1 MKKSRFAKKMMA
13 LILAV
18 VTAVTLMPVNGFM
31 SKVSADETENV
42 KPDYLTFTAK
52 EAGSTITFAW
62 KTGSDV
68 MCSTDGGN
76 NWVEYANGTEIKL
89 DKVGSTVSFKG
100 KNVTTDFYKH
110 FTMNG
115 LIEASGSVTSLTD
128 SEGNKT
134 DVNLSENCYQYMFYE
149 CTSLTTAPELPAKQL
164 ASYCYEYMFSGCTS
178 LTTAPELPAEQL
190 AKLCYAYMFSKCTS
204 LTTAPE
210 LPAKQLA
217 SCCYGLMFNGCTS
230 LTTAPE
236 LPAEQLAEYCY
247 QSMFSGCTSLTTAP
261 ELPAKQLASYCYEY
275 MFSGCTSLKEAPELP
290 AKQLASYCYEY
301 MFSGCTSLTTAPELP
316 AEQLAKLC
324 YAYMF
329 SKCTSLTTAPELPA
343 EQLAKLCYAYM
354 FSECTSLTT
363 APKLPAEQLES
374 FCYEYM
380 FSGCTSLTTA
390 PKLSAEQLA
399 EYCYAYMFS
408 GCTSLTTAPELPTE
422 QLAEYCYKSMFSG
435 CTSLTTAPELPAE
448 QLAFYCYESMF
459 SKCTSLTTAPEL
471 PAEQLKLCCYGSMFS
486 GCTSLK
492 EAPELKATNL
502 AESCY
507 AYMFNG
513 CTELIE
519 APDLPAT
526 NLASYCYLYMF
537 CNCTTLRISTKL
549 DEQHSKKWNIS
560 SQANTKNMF
569 SGCTKVD
576 FGNGSHEAKAGET
589 YYTGCNH
596 KYNSKNECIKCHW
609 MNVTIIDSVDMTI
622 TAPVPGVAF
631 PTSVTC
637 NTTGVSGCSGFKW
650 TKEDGTEVKADD
662 KVQYG
667 ATYYANVTLTKKEGY
682 GFSDTVTITCNGE
695 ENPNADCNI
704 TGESLNIKIPF
715 WVKANLISITQPQ
728 SVQASYGAEKSAEG
742 LGLPETVKI
751 KTESSDITSAP
762 VTWDFKNVKYDPNKD
777 DEQKFEVSGEIT
789 LPDTVVNKNNIPLNV
804 KVNVTVS
811 AAKEIKYSA
820 TGYEGD
826 YDGQTHGI
834 DVKVTEPADT
844 EILYSTNQVTGS
856 KKNKLYKDAGT
867 YTVYYYINKK
877 GYKPVGGVCN
887 VVIHPKQITATVNA
901 DSKNYDGTAITNVSA
916 LVDTGIDG
924 EKLSIS
930 GLTGTFD
937 NKNAGNDKIVNIN
950 SDNAVI
956 TGNSSSNNYII
967 SYPSSITA
975 SINPRKLEFSWETK
989 SEFIF
994 DEMQHEVNAKITNLV
1009 DGETANITYSNDG
1022 SNVHTAT
1029 NPGQYTAKVES
1040 IDNPNYTLD
1049 GSNNTYEWS
1058 IKEFVTDVRATVS
1071 GSVRDNGWF
1080 TSGTVQLKAPVG
1092 YKIRLS
1098 DNKSGWQD
1106 TAECTLTDGKDKMA
1120 TYQLMESS
1128 TGYVTNPISIDPVKI
1143 DSTAPTG
1150 TISIKENKF
1159 TSLLN
1164 TITFK
1169 HFFKNSVDVKFNAVD
1184 ETSGVAKIEYALI
1197 SNVKDLQSATWKDIT
1212 EAKKISLAA
1221 HTKKAVY
1228 ARLTDNAGNTAVINS
1243 DGIVVYTD
1251 AVTEDTVS
1259 SERLNAKD
1267 TPTNISVN
1275 QNTVATVLF
1284 DGKDIKENL
1293 NDVLMINNSDGKIV
1307 LKKSFLETLSA
1318 GEHRL
1323 TIGYN
1328 PFGEQYVSDSN
1339 NDAPAE
1345 SVITIQVNRLDGSV
1359 SDIADIGKT
1368 YDGTAVSDPEFTT
1381 TNARSDKTVT
1391 YEYKQKDAADAE
1403 YSEAVPVNAGSYTV
1417 RITVAEDDNYSKAVS
1432 TKDFIITKKPVN
1444 IKWSDNEFTYDGKAH
1459 KAQADVIS
1467 DDIVGKDKVSVI
1479 TTGEQTNAGK
1489 YTATATGVDNENYVL
1504 STKADRTHDFSIAR
1518 KPIKVTADSVQKH
1531 VNADDP
1537 KFTYT
1542 VEANALVIGDT
1553 LKDITVERTKG
1564 EECGKYD
1571 ITISAKANSNPN
1583 YEITTV
1589 DGKLTIADHTYSDTT
1604 YTWSAD
1610 NTECTAVRKCTYCDK
1625 TDTETAKSKAEVTQ
1639 NRSCTLPEL
1648 TKYTVSFKNENGTAF
1663 KAQTKENVQT
1673 KEATGHKWDGGV
1685 QTKAPTYT
1693 DEGEMTYTCE
1703 SCGAT
1708 KTESIEKLKLN
1719 EYDILEGADTT
1730 HVLKVDEAHAIRVN
1744 CEVEYFLDVM
1754 VDGKTVDPK
1763 YYTVKSG
1770 STIITFTK
1778 EFLDSLSVG
1787 DHEVKFLFTNGT
1799 AKATITVVEKQ
1810 AQETKPADKD
1820 KTDINKPAT
1829 PQKPADTLTTPGKP
1843 AQQTSA
1849 PAKKPAANQKKATRT
1864 GDDNPAMQ
1872 VLILMLLGG
1881 VGAVGYSLKRRKA
1894 Q

>member
-1 MKKSRFAKKMMA
+1 MEIDNEAHIRGRYWNMKKSRFAKKMMA

-42 KPDYLTFTAK
+42 NPNYLTFTAK

-68 MCSTDGGN
+68 MYSTDGGN
-76 NWVEYANGTEIKL
+76 NWFEYAKSTQIKL

-100 KNVTTDFYKH
+100 KNVTTDYYNH

-115 LIEASGSVTSLTD
+115 IIEASGSVTSLTD
-128 SEGNKT
+128 CKGNKT
-134 DVNLSENCYQYMFYE
+134 DVNLSEKCYEYMFCE
-149 CTSLTTAPELPAKQL
+149 CTSLTTAPELPATTLQ
-164 ASYCYEYMFSGCTS
+164 SNCYDHMFYGCTS
-178 LTTAPELPAEQL
+178 LTTAPKLPAEQL
-190 AKLCYAYMFSKCTS
+190 AKFCYESMFSGCTS

-230 LTTAPE
+230 LTTAPG

-275 MFSGCTSLKEAPELP
+275 MFSGCTSLTTAPELP
-290 AKQLASYCYEY
+290 AEQLAKFCYESMFSGCTSLTTAPRLPANQLALYCYES

-316 AEQLAKLC
+316 AKKLAELC
-324 YAYMF
+324 YASMF
-329 SKCTSLTTAPELPA
+329 SGCKSLTTAPELPA
-343 EQLAKLCYAYM
+343 EQLA
-354 FSECTSLTT
+354 S
-363 APKLPAEQLES
+363 
-374 FCYEYM
+374 
-380 FSGCTSLTTA
+380 
-390 PKLSAEQLA
+390 
-399 EYCYAYMFS
+399 
-408 GCTSLTTAPELPTE
+408 
-422 QLAEYCYKSMFSG
+422 YCYKSMFSG
-435 CTSLTTAPELPAE
+435 CTSLTTAPKLPAE
-448 QLAFYCYESMF
+448 QLASYCYKSMF
-459 SKCTSLTTAPEL
+459 FE
-471 PAEQLKLCCYGSMFS
+471 
-486 GCTSLK
+486 CTSLK
-492 EAPELKATNL
+492 EAPELPAKTL
-502 AESCY
+502 ALYCY
-507 AYMFNG
+507 CEMFNK
-513 CTELIE
+513 CTGLIE

-526 NLASYCYLYMF
+526 NLAEYCYAYMFSGCISLTTAPKLPAEQLASYCYLYMF
-537 CNCTTLRISTKL
+537 GNCTTLRIGTKL

-576 FGNGSHEAKAGET
+576 FGNGSHEAKEGET

-596 KYNSKNECIKCHW
+596 EYNSVNECIKCHW
-609 MNVTIIDSVDMTI
+609 KNVTIIDSVDVII
-622 TAPVPGVAF
+622 TAPVPGVSF

-637 NTTGVSGCSGFKW
+637 KTTGVSGCSGIKW

-682 GFSDTVTITCNGE
+682 VFSDTVTIKCNGK
-695 ENPNADCNI
+695 ENPNADWNI

-715 WVKANLISITQPQ
+715 CVKANLIGIITPPQ
-728 SVQASYGAEKSAEG
+728 SVQASYGAGKSAEG
-742 LGLPETVKI
+742 LGLPETVEI

-762 VTWDFKNVKYDPNKD
+762 VTWDFKNVKYDPNKY

-820 TGYEGD
+820 TGYEGN

-834 DVKVTEPADT
+834 YVKVTEPADT
-844 EILYSTNQVTGS
+844 EIWYSTNQVTGS

-901 DSKNYDGTAITNVSA
+901 DSKNYDGTTVTNVSA

-937 NKNAGNDKIVNIN
+937 NKNAGNGKIVNIN
-950 SDNAVI
+950 SNNAVI
-956 TGNSSSNNYII
+956 TVDSSSNNGTKADNYII
-967 SYPSSITA
+967 SYPSSTTA

-1009 DGETANITYSNDG
+1009 DGENANITYSNDG
-1022 SNVHTAT
+1022 NNVHTAT

-1049 GSNNTYEWS
+1049 GSNNIYEWS
-1058 IKEFVTDVRATVS
+1058 IKEFVTDERATVS

-1120 TYQLMESS
+1120 TYQLMESY
-1128 TGYVTNPISIDPVKI
+1128 TGYVTNPISIAPVKI

-1150 TISIKENKF
+1150 TISIKENKY

-1169 HFFKNSVDVKFNAVD
+1169 HFFKNSVDVKFNVED

-1197 SNVKDLQSATWKDIT
+1197 SNAKDLQSTTWKDIT
-1212 EAKKISLAA
+1212 KAKKISLAA

-1345 SVITIQVNRLDGSV
+1345 SVITIQVNRLAGSV

-1489 YTATATGVDNENYVL
+1489 YTATATGVDNANYLL
-1504 STKADRTHDFSIAR
+1504 STKADRIHDFSIAR

-1589 DGKLTIADHTYSDTT
+1589 DGKLAIADHTYSDTT

-1625 TDTETAKSKAEVTQ
+1625 TDTETAKSKAEETQ

-1770 STIITFTK
+1770 STIVTFTK

-1810 AQETKPADKD
+1810 AQ
-1820 KTDINKPAT
+1820 
-1829 PQKPADTLTTPGKP
+1829 
-1843 AQQTSA
+1843 QTAA
-1849 PAKKPAANQKKATRT
+1849 PAKKPAVNQKKATRT
-1864 GDDNPAMQ
+1864 GDDNPAML

-1881 VGAVGYSLKRRKA
+1881 AGAVGYSLKRRKA

>member
-1 MKKSRFAKKMMA
+1 MEIDNEAQIRGRYWNMKKSRFAKKMMA

-42 KPDYLTFTAK
+42 KPNYLTFTAK

-62 KTGSDV
+62 RNGSDV
-68 MCSTDGGN
+68 MYSTDGGN
-76 NWVEYANGTEIKL
+76 NWDQYTNGTEIKL

-100 KNVTTDFYKH
+100 KNVTTDYYNH

-115 LIEASGSVTSLTD
+115 IIEASGSVTSLTD
-128 SEGNKT
+128 GEGNKT
-134 DVNLSENCYQYMFYE
+134 DVNLSKECYKYMFSICTSLTTAPELPATTLQSNCYDHMFYGCTSLTTAPKLPAEQLASHCYDHMFSE
-149 CTSLTTAPELPAKQL
+149 CTSLITAPELPAKQL
-164 ASYCYEYMFSGCTS
+164 ASYCYDSMFYKCTSLITAPELPAEQLASCCYDYMFSECTSLTTAPKLPAKQLALFCYGFMFSGCTSLTTAPELPAEQLAETCYEYMFSGCTS
-178 LTTAPELPAEQL
+178 LTTAPELPAKQL
-190 AKLCYAYMFSKCTS
+190 APYCYFYMFSKCTG
-204 LTTAPE
+204 LIEAPD
-210 LPAKQLA
+210 LPATNLA
-217 SCCYGLMFNGCTS
+217 KYCYSYMFNGCTK
-230 LTTAPE
+230 LIEAPD
-236 LPAEQLAEYCY
+236 LPATNLAEYCY
-247 QSMFSGCTSLTTAP
+247 S
-261 ELPAKQLASYCYEY
+261 
-275 MFSGCTSLKEAPELP
+275 
-290 AKQLASYCYEY
+290 
-301 MFSGCTSLTTAPELP
+301 
-316 AEQLAKLC
+316 
-324 YAYMF
+324 
-329 SKCTSLTTAPELPA
+329 
-343 EQLAKLCYAYM
+343 
-354 FSECTSLTT
+354 
-363 APKLPAEQLES
+363 
-374 FCYEYM
+374 
-380 FSGCTSLTTA
+380 
-390 PKLSAEQLA
+390 
-399 EYCYAYMFS
+399 
-408 GCTSLTTAPELPTE
+408 
-422 QLAEYCYKSMFSG
+422 
-435 CTSLTTAPELPAE
+435 
-448 QLAFYCYESMF
+448 
-459 SKCTSLTTAPEL
+459 
-471 PAEQLKLCCYGSMFS
+471 
-486 GCTSLK
+486 
-492 EAPELKATNL
+492 
-502 AESCY
+502 
-507 AYMFNG
+507 YMFNG

-519 APDLPAT
+519 APNLPAKT
-526 NLASYCYLYMF
+526 LASNCYKLMF
-537 CNCTTLRISTKL
+537 YNCTTLRISTKL
-549 DEQHSKKWNIS
+549 DEQHSKKWSIS
-560 SQANTKNMF
+560 SQADTQNMF

-576 FGNGSHEAKAGET
+576 FGNGSHKAKAGEI

-596 KYNSKNECIKCHW
+596 EYNSKNECNKCHW
-609 MNVTIIDSVDMTI
+609 MNVITIDSVDVTI
-622 TAPVPGVAF
+622 TAPVPGVSF

-637 NTTGVSGCSGFKW
+637 NTTGVSVCSGFKW

-682 GFSDTVTITCNGE
+682 GFSDTVTITCNGKE
-695 ENPNADCNI
+695 SPNAGCNI
-704 TGESLNIKIPF
+704 TGGSLNIKIPF
-715 WVKANLISITQPQ
+715 CVKANLISITQPQ
-728 SVQASYGAEKSAEG
+728 PVQASYGAEKLAEG
-742 LGLPETVKI
+742 LGLPDTVKI

-820 TGYEGD
+820 TGYEGN

-834 DVKVTEPADT
+834 YVKVTEPTDT
-844 EILYSTNQVTGS
+844 EIWYSTNQVTGS

-877 GYKPVGGVCN
+877 GYKPVGGACN

-901 DSKNYDGTAITNVSA
+901 DSKNYDGTTITNVSA
-916 LVDTGIDG
+916 LADTGIDG

-937 NKNAGNDKIVNIN
+937 NKNAGNGKIVNIN
-950 SDNAVI
+950 SNNAVI
-956 TGNSSSNNYII
+956 TVNSSSNNGTKADNYIV
-967 SYPSSITA
+967 SYPSSTTA
-975 SINPRKLEFSWETK
+975 SINPRKLEFSWKTK

-1040 IDNPNYTLD
+1040 IDNSNYTLD

-1106 TAECTLTDGKDKMA
+1106 TVECTLTDGKDKMA

-1128 TGYVTNPISIDPVKI
+1128 TGYVTNPISIAPVKI
-1143 DSTAPTG
+1143 DSIAPTG
-1150 TISIKENKF
+1150 TISVKENKF

-1284 DGKDIKENL
+1284 DGKDITANL

-1345 SVITIQVNRLDGSV
+1345 SVITIQVNRLAGSV

-1368 YDGTAVSDPEFTT
+1368 YDGTAVSVPEFTT
-1381 TNARSDKTVT
+1381 TNAKSDKTVT
-1391 YEYKQKDAADAE
+1391 YEYKPKDAADAE

-1417 RITVAEDDNYSKAVS
+1417 RITVAEDDNYLKAVS
-1432 TKDFIITKKPVN
+1432 TKDFTITKKPVN
-1444 IKWSDNEFTYDGKAH
+1444 IKWTGDEFTYDGKVH

-1489 YTATATGVDNENYVL
+1489 YTATATDVDNANYVL
-1504 STKADRTHDFSIAR
+1504 STEADSTHDFSIAR

-1542 VEANALVIGDT
+1542 VEANALVTGDT

-1571 ITISAKANSNPN
+1571 ITITAKANSNPN

-1663 KAQTKENVQT
+1663 KAQAKENVQT

-1770 STIITFTK
+1770 STIVTFTK

-1787 DHEVKFLFTNGT
+1787 EHEVKFLFTNGT

-1810 AQETKPADKD
+1810 AQETKPADND
-1820 KTDINKPAT
+1820 KTDINKPAAS
-1829 PQKPADTLTTPGKP
+1829 QKP
-1843 AQQTSA
+1843 AQQTAA
-1849 PAKKPAANQKKATRT
+1849 PAKKAAINQKKATRT
-1864 GDDNPAMQ
+1864 GDDNPAML

-1881 VGAVGYSLKRRKA
+1881 AGAVGYSLKRRKA

>member
-1 MKKSRFAKKMMA
+1 MKKSRFAKKIMA

-31 SKVSADETENV
+31 SKVSADETKNV
-42 KPDYLTFTAK
+42 KPNYLTFTAK
-52 EAGSTITFAW
+52 EAGSTITFEW
-62 KTGSDV
+62 RTGSDV
-68 MCSTDGGN
+68 MYSTDGGN
-76 NWVEYANGTEIKL
+76 YWDEYTYGTEIKL
-89 DKVGSTVSFKG
+89 DMIGSTVSFKG
-100 KNVTTDFYKH
+100 KNVTTSSWEH

-115 LIEASGSVTSLTD
+115 IIEASGSVTSLTD
-128 SEGNKT
+128 GEGNKT
-134 DVNLSENCYQYMFYE
+134 DVNLSNECYR
-149 CTSLTTAPELPAKQL
+149 C
-164 ASYCYEYMFSGCTS
+164 
-178 LTTAPELPAEQL
+178 
-190 AKLCYAYMFSKCTS
+190 MFSKCTS

-210 LPAKQLA
+210 LPATTLQPK
-217 SCCYGLMFNGCTS
+217 CYAYMFYGCTS
-230 LTTAPE
+230 LTTAPKLPAEQLASYCYDEMFSECTSLATAPE
-236 LPAEQLAEYCY
+236 LPAEQLASYCY
-247 QSMFSGCTSLTTAP
+247 AYMFFKCTSLTTAPKLPAEQLASYCYDHMFSGCTSLTTAP
-261 ELPAKQLASYCYEY
+261 ELPAKQLAE
-275 MFSGCTSLKEAPELP
+275 
-290 AKQLASYCYEY
+290 
-301 MFSGCTSLTTAPELP
+301 
-316 AEQLAKLC
+316 LC
-324 YAYMF
+324 YG
-329 SKCTSLTTAPELPA
+329 
-343 EQLAKLCYAYM
+343 
-354 FSECTSLTT
+354 
-363 APKLPAEQLES
+363 
-374 FCYEYM
+374 YM

-390 PKLSAEQLA
+390 PKLPATTLA
-399 EYCYAYMFS
+399 SFCYTF
-408 GCTSLTTAPELPTE
+408 
-422 QLAEYCYKSMFSG
+422 
-435 CTSLTTAPELPAE
+435 
-448 QLAFYCYESMF
+448 
-459 SKCTSLTTAPEL
+459 
-471 PAEQLKLCCYGSMFS
+471 MFS

-492 EAPELKATNL
+492 EAPKLPATTL
-502 AESCY
+502 AEYCY
-507 AYMFNG
+507 AYMFDG

-526 NLASYCYLYMF
+526 NLAEYCYAYMF
-537 CNCTTLRISTKL
+537 NGCTELIEAPNLPARTLASNCYKLMFYNCTTLRISTKL

-560 SQANTKNMF
+560 SQADTQNMF
-569 SGCTKVD
+569 SGCAKVD

-596 KYNSKNECIKCHW
+596 EYNSKNECIKCQW
-609 MNVTIIDSVDMTI
+609 KNITIIDSVDMTI
-622 TAPVPGVAF
+622 AAPVPGASF

-682 GFSDTVTITCNGE
+682 GFSDTVTIKCNGK
-695 ENPNADCNI
+695 ENPNADWNI

-804 KVNVTVS
+804 KV
-811 AAKEIKYSA
+811 
-820 TGYEGD
+820 
-826 YDGQTHGI
+826 
-834 DVKVTEPADT
+834 TEPADT
-844 EILYSTNQVTGS
+844 EIWYSTNQVTGS

-901 DSKNYDGTAITNVSA
+901 DSKNYDGTTVTNVSA
-916 LVDTGIDG
+916 LADTGIEG

-937 NKNAGNDKIVNIN
+937 NKNAGNGKIVNIN
-950 SDNAVI
+950 SNNAVI
-956 TGNSSSNNYII
+956 TVNPSSNKGTKADNYII
-967 SYPSSITA
+967 SYPSSTTA

-994 DEMQHEVNAKITNLV
+994 DEMQHGVNAEITNLV
-1009 DGETANITYSNDG
+1009 DGENANITYSNDG
-1022 SNVHTAT
+1022 NNVHTAT

-1049 GSNNTYEWS
+1049 GSNNIYEWS
-1058 IKEFVTDVRATVS
+1058 IKEFVTDERATVS

-1106 TAECTLTDGKDKMA
+1106 TAECILTDGKDKMA

-1143 DSTAPTG
+1143 DSIAPTG

-1293 NDVLMINNSDGKIV
+1293 NDVIMINNSDGKIV

-1345 SVITIQVNRLDGSV
+1345 SVITIQVNRLAGSV

-1381 TNARSDKTVT
+1381 TNAKSDKTVT

-1432 TKDFIITKKPVN
+1432 TKDFIITKKHVN

-1754 VDGKTVDPK
+1754 VDGKIVDSK

-1770 STIITFTK
+1770 STIVTFTR

-1799 AKATITVVEKQ
+1799 AKATITVVEK
-1810 AQETKPADKD
+1810 K
-1820 KTDINKPAT
+1820 
-1829 PQKPADTLTTPGKP
+1829 
-1843 AQQTSA
+1843 AQQTAA
-1849 PAKKPAANQKKATRT
+1849 PAKKLATNQKKATRT
-1864 GDDNPAMQ
+1864 GDDNPAMM

-1881 VGAVGYSLKRRKA
+1881 AAAVGYSLKRRKA

>member
-52 EAGSTITFAW
+52 EAGSTITFEW

-68 MCSTDGGN
+68 MYSIDGGN
-76 NWVEYANGTEIKL
+76 YWDEYTNGTEIKL
-89 DKVGSTVSFKG
+89 DRVGSTVSFKG
-100 KNVTTDFYKH
+100 KNVTTDYYNH

-115 LIEASGSVTSLTD
+115 IIEASGSVTSLTD
-128 SEGNKT
+128 GEGNKT
-134 DVNLSENCYQYMFYE
+134 DVNLSEKCYEYMFCE
-149 CTSLTTAPELPAKQL
+149 CTSLTTAPELPATTLQP
-164 ASYCYEYMFSGCTS
+164 YCYAFMFSGCIS

-190 AKLCYAYMFSKCTS
+190 ASFCY
-204 LTTAPE
+204 E
-210 LPAKQLA
+210 
-217 SCCYGLMFNGCTS
+217 
-230 LTTAPE
+230 
-236 LPAEQLAEYCY
+236 
-247 QSMFSGCTSLTTAP
+247 SMFSGCTSLTTAP
-261 ELPAKQLASYCYEY
+261 ELPAKQLASFCYEY
-275 MFSGCTSLKEAPELP
+275 MFYGCTSLTTAPELP
-290 AKQLASYCYEY
+290 AEQLAESCYKYMLSRCTSLTEAPKLPATTLQNACYKYMFVGCTSLTEAPKLPATTLQPNCYAY

-316 AEQLAKLC
+316 AEQLASFC
-324 YAYMF
+324 YESMF
-329 SKCTSLTTAPELPA
+329 SGCTSLTTAPRLPANQLALYCYESMFSGCTSLTTAPELPA
-343 EQLAKLCYAYM
+343 KKLAELCYA
-354 FSECTSLTT
+354 S
-363 APKLPAEQLES
+363 
-374 FCYEYM
+374 
-380 FSGCTSLTTA
+380 
-390 PKLSAEQLA
+390 
-399 EYCYAYMFS
+399 MFS

-448 QLAFYCYESMF
+448 QLALYCYESMF

-471 PAEQLKLCCYGSMFS
+471 PAEQLKLYCYGSMFS

-519 APDLPAT
+519 APNLPAT

-549 DEQHSKKWNIS
+549 DEQHSKKWNIL
-560 SQANTKNMF
+560 SQANTRNMF
-569 SGCTKVD
+569 SGCTNVD

-596 KYNSKNECIKCHW
+596 EYNSKNECIKCHW

-622 TAPVPGVAF
+622 TAPVPGASI

-637 NTTGVSGCSGFKW
+637 NTTGVSECSGFKW

-682 GFSDTVTITCNGE
+682 GFSDTVKITCNGKE
-695 ENPNADCNI
+695 IPNEDCNI

-742 LGLPETVKI
+742 LGLPKTVKI

-789 LPDTVVNKNNIPLNV
+789 LPDTVVNKNNILLNV

-820 TGYEGD
+820 TGYEGN

-834 DVKVTEPADT
+834 SVKVTEPADT
-844 EILYSTNQVTGS
+844 EIWYSTNQVTGS

-901 DSKNYDGTAITNVSA
+901 DSKNYDGTTITNVSA

-967 SYPSSITA
+967 SYPSSTTA

-1009 DGETANITYSNDG
+1009 DGENANITYSNDG
-1022 SNVHTAT
+1022 NNVHTAT
-1029 NPGQYTAKVES
+1029 NSGQYTAKVES

-1049 GSNNTYEWS
+1049 GSNNIYEWS
-1058 IKEFVTDVRATVS
+1058 IKEFVTDERATVS

-1120 TYQLMESS
+1120 TYQLMESY
-1128 TGYVTNPISIDPVKI
+1128 TGYVTNPISIAPVKI

-1150 TISIKENKF
+1150 TISIKENKY

-1169 HFFKNSVDVKFNAVD
+1169 HFFKNSVDVKFNVED

-1345 SVITIQVNRLDGSV
+1345 SVITIQVNRLAGSV

-1381 TNARSDKTVT
+1381 TNAKSDKTVT

-1467 DDIVGKDKVSVI
+1467 GDIIGKDKVSVI
-1479 TTGEQTNAGK
+1479 ITGEQTNAGK
-1489 YTATATGVDNENYVL
+1489 YTATATGVDNANYVL

-1770 STIITFTK
+1770 STIVTFTK

-1810 AQETKPADKD
+1810 AQ
-1820 KTDINKPAT
+1820 
-1829 PQKPADTLTTPGKP
+1829 
-1843 AQQTSA
+1843 QTAA

-1864 GDDNPAMQ
+1864 GDGNPAMM

-1881 VGAVGYSLKRRKA
+1881 AGAVGYSLKSRKVR
-1894 Q
+1894 

>member
-1 MKKSRFAKKMMA
+1 MEIDNEAHILGRYWNMKKSRFAKKMMA

-128 SEGNKT
+128 GEGNKT

-471 PAEQLKLCCYGSMFS
+471 PAEQLKLYCYGSMFS

-596 KYNSKNECIKCHW
+596 EYNSKNECSKCHW
-609 MNVTIIDSVDMTI
+609 INVTIIDSVDMTI
-622 TAPVPGVAF
+622 TAPVPGVPF

-637 NTTGVSGCSGFKW
+637 KTTGVSGCSGFKW

-901 DSKNYDGTAITNVSA
+901 DSKNYDGTTVTNVSA
-916 LVDTGIDG
+916 LADTGIEG

-937 NKNAGNDKIVNIN
+937 NKNAGNGKIVNIN
-950 SDNAVI
+950 SNNAVI
-956 TGNSSSNNYII
+956 TVNPSSNNGTKADNYII
-967 SYPSSITA
+967 SYPSSTTA

-1009 DGETANITYSNDG
+1009 DGENANITYSNDG
-1022 SNVHTAT
+1022 NNVHTAT

-1049 GSNNTYEWS
+1049 GSNNICEWS

-1071 GSVRDNGWF
+1071 GSVGDNGWF

-1120 TYQLMESS
+1120 TYQLMESD
-1128 TGYVTNPISIDPVKI
+1128 TGYVTNPMSIAPVKI

-1345 SVITIQVNRLDGSV
+1345 SVITIQVNRLAGSV

-1381 TNARSDKTVT
+1381 TNAKSDKTVT

-1479 TTGEQTNAGK
+1479 ITGEQTNAGK
-1489 YTATATGVDNENYVL
+1489 YTATATGVDNANYVL

-1542 VEANALVIGDT
+1542 VEANALVTGDI

-1663 KAQTKENVQT
+1663 KAQTKESVQT

-1703 SCGAT
+1703 LCGAT

-1770 STIITFTK
+1770 STIVTFTK

-1787 DHEVKFLFTNGT
+1787 EHEVKFLFTNGT

-1810 AQETKPADKD
+1810 AQ
-1820 KTDINKPAT
+1820 
-1829 PQKPADTLTTPGKP
+1829 
-1843 AQQTSA
+1843 QTA
-1849 PAKKPAANQKKATRT
+1849 ALAKKPAANQKKATRT
-1864 GDDNPAMQ
+1864 GDDNPAML

-1881 VGAVGYSLKRRKA
+1881 AGAVGYSLKSRKVR
-1894 Q
+1894 

>member
-1 MKKSRFAKKMMA
+1 MEIDNEAHIRGRYWNMKKSRFAKKMMA

-52 EAGSTITFAW
+52 EAGSTITFEW

-68 MCSTDGGN
+68 MYSIDGGN
-76 NWVEYANGTEIKL
+76 YWDEYTNGTEIKL
-89 DKVGSTVSFKG
+89 DRVGSTVSFKG
-100 KNVTTDFYKH
+100 KNVTTDYYNH

-115 LIEASGSVTSLTD
+115 IIEASGSVTSLTD
-128 SEGNKT
+128 GEGNKT
-134 DVNLSENCYQYMFYE
+134 DVNLSEKCYEYMFCE
-149 CTSLTTAPELPAKQL
+149 CTSLTTAPELPATTLQP
-164 ASYCYEYMFSGCTS
+164 YCYAFMFSGCIS

-190 AKLCYAYMFSKCTS
+190 ASFCY
-204 LTTAPE
+204 E
-210 LPAKQLA
+210 
-217 SCCYGLMFNGCTS
+217 
-230 LTTAPE
+230 
-236 LPAEQLAEYCY
+236 
-247 QSMFSGCTSLTTAP
+247 SMFSGCTSLTTAP
-261 ELPAKQLASYCYEY
+261 ELPAKQLASFCYEY
-275 MFSGCTSLKEAPELP
+275 MFYGCTSLTTAPELP
-290 AKQLASYCYEY
+290 AEQLAESCYKYMLSRCTSLTEAPKLPATTLQNACYKYMFVGCTSLTEAPKLPATTLQPNCYAY

-316 AEQLAKLC
+316 AEQLASFC
-324 YAYMF
+324 YESMF
-329 SKCTSLTTAPELPA
+329 SGCTSLTTAPRLPANQLALYCYESMFSGCTSLTTAPELPA
-343 EQLAKLCYAYM
+343 KKLAELCYA
-354 FSECTSLTT
+354 S
-363 APKLPAEQLES
+363 
-374 FCYEYM
+374 
-380 FSGCTSLTTA
+380 
-390 PKLSAEQLA
+390 
-399 EYCYAYMFS
+399 MFS

-448 QLAFYCYESMF
+448 QLALYCYESMF

-471 PAEQLKLCCYGSMFS
+471 PAEQLKLYCYGSMFS

-519 APDLPAT
+519 APNLPAT

-549 DEQHSKKWNIS
+549 DEQHSKKWNIL
-560 SQANTKNMF
+560 SQANTRNMF
-569 SGCTKVD
+569 SGCTNVD

-589 YYTGCNH
+589 YYIGCNH
-596 KYNSKNECIKCHW
+596 EYNSKNECIKCHW

-622 TAPVPGVAF
+622 TAPVPGASI

-637 NTTGVSGCSGFKW
+637 NTTGVSECSGFKW

-682 GFSDTVTITCNGE
+682 GFSDTVKITCNGKE
-695 ENPNADCNI
+695 IPNEDCNI

-742 LGLPETVKI
+742 LGLPKTVKI

-789 LPDTVVNKNNIPLNV
+789 LPDTVVNKNNILLNV

-820 TGYEGD
+820 TGYEGN

-834 DVKVTEPADT
+834 SVKVTEPADT
-844 EILYSTNQVTGS
+844 EIWYSTNQVTGS

-901 DSKNYDGTAITNVSA
+901 DSKNYDGTTITNVSA

-967 SYPSSITA
+967 SYPSSTTA

-1009 DGETANITYSNDG
+1009 DGENANITYSNDG
-1022 SNVHTAT
+1022 NNVHTAT
-1029 NPGQYTAKVES
+1029 NSGQYTAKVES

-1049 GSNNTYEWS
+1049 GSNNIYEWS
-1058 IKEFVTDVRATVS
+1058 IKEFVTDERATVS

-1120 TYQLMESS
+1120 TYQLMESY
-1128 TGYVTNPISIDPVKI
+1128 TGYVTNPISIAPVKI

-1150 TISIKENKF
+1150 TISIKENKY

-1169 HFFKNSVDVKFNAVD
+1169 HFFKNSVDVKFNVED

-1345 SVITIQVNRLDGSV
+1345 SVITIQVNRLAGSV

-1381 TNARSDKTVT
+1381 TNAKSDKTVT

-1479 TTGEQTNAGK
+1479 ITGEQTNAGK
-1489 YTATATGVDNENYVL
+1489 YTATATGVDNANYVL

-1542 VEANALVIGDT
+1542 VEANALVTGDT

-1770 STIITFTK
+1770 STIVTFTK
-1778 EFLDSLSVG
+1778 EFMDSLSVG
-1787 DHEVKFLFTNGT
+1787 EHEVKFLFTNGT

-1810 AQETKPADKD
+1810 TEETKPADND
-1820 KTDINKPAT
+1820 KTDINKPAAS
-1829 PQKPADTLTTPGKP
+1829 QKP
-1843 AQQTSA
+1843 AQQTVA
-1849 PAKKPAANQKKATRT
+1849 PAKKAAINQKKATRT
-1864 GDDNPAMQ
+1864 GDDNPAMM

-1881 VGAVGYSLKRRKA
+1881 AGAVGYSLKRRKA

>member
-42 KPDYLTFTAK
+42 KPNYLTFKAK

-68 MCSTDGGN
+68 MYSTNGGN
-76 NWVEYANGTEIKL
+76 NWDQYTNGTEIKL

-100 KNVTTDFYKH
+100 KNVTTDFDKH
-110 FTMNG
+110 FTMKG

-128 SEGNKT
+128 GEGNKT
-134 DVNLSENCYQYMFYE
+134 DVNLSNECYRCMFYECTSLTTAPELPAEQLASHCYDRMFSE

-164 ASYCYEYMFSGCTS
+164 ASYCY
-178 LTTAPELPAEQL
+178 
-190 AKLCYAYMFSKCTS
+190 AYMFF
-204 LTTAPE
+204 E
-210 LPAKQLA
+210 
-217 SCCYGLMFNGCTS
+217 CTS

-236 LPAEQLAEYCY
+236 LPAEQLAE
-247 QSMFSGCTSLTTAP
+247 
-261 ELPAKQLASYCYEY
+261 
-275 MFSGCTSLKEAPELP
+275 
-290 AKQLASYCYEY
+290 
-301 MFSGCTSLTTAPELP
+301 
-316 AEQLAKLC
+316 
-324 YAYMF
+324 
-329 SKCTSLTTAPELPA
+329 
-343 EQLAKLCYAYM
+343 
-354 FSECTSLTT
+354 
-363 APKLPAEQLES
+363 
-374 FCYEYM
+374 FCY
-380 FSGCTSLTTA
+380 C
-390 PKLSAEQLA
+390 
-399 EYCYAYMFS
+399 
-408 GCTSLTTAPELPTE
+408 
-422 QLAEYCYKSMFSG
+422 SMFSG

-448 QLAFYCYESMF
+448 QLAEFCYAFMF
-459 SKCTSLTTAPEL
+459 SECTSLTTAPEL
-471 PAEQLKLCCYGSMFS
+471 PAKQLASRCYQFMFS
-486 GCTSLK
+486 GCKSLK
-492 EAPELKATNL
+492 EAPELSVTIL
-502 AESCY
+502 APYCY
-507 AYMFNG
+507 CYMFNE
-513 CTELIE
+513 CTGLIE

-526 NLASYCYLYMF
+526 NLAEYCYSDMF
-537 CNCTTLRISTKL
+537 YNCTTLRISTKL
-549 DEQHSKKWNIS
+549 DEQHSKKWSIS
-560 SQANTKNMF
+560 SQADTQNMF

-576 FGNGSHEAKAGET
+576 FGNGSHEAKEGET

-596 KYNSKNECIKCHW
+596 EYNSKNECIKCQW
-609 MNVTIIDSVDMTI
+609 KNITTIDSVDMTI
-622 TAPVPGVAF
+622 TAPVPGESF
-631 PTSVTC
+631 PTDVTC
-637 NTTGVSGCSGFKW
+637 KTTGVSVCSGFKW

-667 ATYYANVTLTKKEGY
+667 ITYYANVTLTKKEGY
-682 GFSDTVTITCNGE
+682 GFSDTVTITCNGKE
-695 ENPNADCNI
+695 IPNEDYDI

-715 WVKANLISITQPQ
+715 WVKANLISIPKPQ
-728 SVQASYGAEKSAEG
+728 SVQASYGAEKSAKG
-742 LGLPETVKI
+742 LGLPDTVKI

-762 VTWDFKNVKYDPNKD
+762 VTWDFKNVEYDPNKD

-820 TGYEGD
+820 TGYEGN

-834 DVKVTEPADT
+834 CVKVTEPADT

-856 KKNKLYKDAGT
+856 KENKLYKDAGT

-877 GYKPVGGVCN
+877 GYKPVVGVCN

-901 DSKNYDGTAITNVSA
+901 DSKNYDGTTITNVSA
-916 LVDTGIDG
+916 LADTGIEG
-924 EKLSIS
+924 EKLSIY

-950 SDNAVI
+950 SNNAVI

-967 SYPSSITA
+967 SYPSSTTA
-975 SINPRKLEFSWETK
+975 SINPRKLEFSWETEQ
-989 SEFIF
+989 EFTF
-994 DEMQHEVNAKITNLV
+994 DEMQHGVNAKITNLV
-1009 DGETANITYSNDG
+1009 DDETANITYSNDG

-1128 TGYVTNPISIDPVKI
+1128 TGYVTNPISIAPVKI

-1150 TISIKENKF
+1150 TISVKENKF

-1197 SNVKDLQSATWKDIT
+1197 SNGEDLQSATWKDIT
-1212 EAKKISLAA
+1212 EKKKISLAA

-1284 DGKDIKENL
+1284 DGKDITANL
-1293 NDVLMINNSDGKIV
+1293 HDVLMINNSDGKIV

-1318 GEHRL
+1318 GEHKL

-1345 SVITIQVNRLDGSV
+1345 SVITIQVNRLAGSV

-1368 YDGTAVSDPEFTT
+1368 YDGTAVSVPEFTT
-1381 TNARSDKTVT
+1381 TNAKSDKTVT

-1489 YTATATGVDNENYVL
+1489 YTATATGVDNANYVL
-1504 STKADRTHDFSIAR
+1504 STEADSTHDFSIAR

-1571 ITISAKANSNPN
+1571 ITITAKANSNPN

-1639 NRSCTLPEL
+1639 NNSCTLPEL

-1770 STIITFTK
+1770 STIVTFTK

-1799 AKATITVVEKQ
+1799 AKATITVVEKK

-1820 KTDINKPAT
+1820 KTDINKPVT
-1829 PQKPADTLTTPGKP
+1829 SQKP
-1843 AQQTSA
+1843 AQQIA
-1849 PAKKPAANQKKATRT
+1849 VPAKKPAANQKKATRT
-1864 GDDNPAMQ
+1864 GDDNPAMM

-1881 VGAVGYSLKRRKA
+1881 AAAVGYSLKRRKA

>member
-42 KPDYLTFTAK
+42 KPNYLTFTAK
-52 EAGSTITFAW
+52 EAGSTITFEW
-62 KTGSDV
+62 GTGSDV
-68 MCSTDGGN
+68 MYSTDGGN
-76 NWVEYANGTEIKL
+76 NWFEYAEGTQIKL

-100 KNVTTDFYKH
+100 KNVTTNYDKH
-110 FTMNG
+110 FTMKG
-115 LIEASGSVTSLTD
+115 KIEASGSVTSLTD
-128 SEGNKT
+128 DEGNKT
-134 DVNLSENCYQYMFYE
+134 DVNLSENCYKYMFYE

-164 ASYCYEYMFSGCTS
+164 ASYCYEYMFSG
-178 LTTAPELPAEQL
+178 
-190 AKLCYAYMFSKCTS
+190 
-204 LTTAPE
+204 
-210 LPAKQLA
+210 
-217 SCCYGLMFNGCTS
+217 
-230 LTTAPE
+230 
-236 LPAEQLAEYCY
+236 
-247 QSMFSGCTSLTTAP
+247 
-261 ELPAKQLASYCYEY
+261 
-275 MFSGCTSLKEAPELP
+275 
-290 AKQLASYCYEY
+290 
-301 MFSGCTSLTTAPELP
+301 
-316 AEQLAKLC
+316 
-324 YAYMF
+324 
-329 SKCTSLTTAPELPA
+329 CTSLTTAPELPA

-408 GCTSLTTAPELPTE
+408 GCTSLKEAPELKATN
-422 QLAEYCYKSMFSG
+422 LAEYCYKSMFSG

-448 QLAFYCYESMF
+448 QLALYCYESMF

-471 PAEQLKLCCYGSMFS
+471 PAEQLALYCYGSMFS

-537 CNCTTLRISTKL
+537 CNCTTLRISTKM

-560 SQANTKNMF
+560 SKANTQNMF

-576 FGNGSHEAKAGET
+576 FGNGSHEAKAGEI

-596 KYNSKNECIKCHW
+596 EYNSKNECNKCHW
-609 MNVTIIDSVDMTI
+609 MNVITIDSVDVTI
-622 TAPVPGVAF
+622 TAPVPGVSF

-637 NTTGVSGCSGFKW
+637 KTTGVSGCSGIKW

-662 KVQYG
+662 KVQYV

-682 GFSDTVTITCNGE
+682 GFSDTVTITCNGKE
-695 ENPNADCNI
+695 SPNAGCNI
-704 TGESLNIKIPF
+704 TGGSLNIKIPF
-715 WVKANLISITQPQ
+715 CVKANLISITQPQ
-728 SVQASYGAEKSAEG
+728 PVQASYGAEKSAEG
-742 LGLPETVKI
+742 LGLPDTVKI

-804 KVNVTVS
+804 KVNVTIS

-820 TGYEGD
+820 TGYEGN

-834 DVKVTEPADT
+834 YVKVTEPTDT
-844 EILYSTNQVTGS
+844 EIWYSTNQVTGS

-877 GYKPVGGVCN
+877 GYKPVGGACN

-901 DSKNYDGTAITNVSA
+901 DSKNYDGTTITNVSA
-916 LVDTGIDG
+916 LADTGIDG

-937 NKNAGNDKIVNIN
+937 NKNAGNGKIVNIN
-950 SDNAVI
+950 SNNAVI
-956 TGNSSSNNYII
+956 TVNSSSNNGTKADNYIV
-967 SYPSSITA
+967 SYPSSTTA
-975 SINPRKLEFSWETK
+975 SINPRKLEFSWKTK

-1040 IDNPNYTLD
+1040 IDNSNYTLD

-1106 TAECTLTDGKDKMA
+1106 TVECTLTDGKDKMA

-1128 TGYVTNPISIDPVKI
+1128 TGYVTNPISIAPVKI
-1143 DSTAPTG
+1143 DSIAPKG
-1150 TISIKENKF
+1150 TISVKENKF

-1267 TPTNISVN
+1267 TSTNILVN

-1284 DGKDIKENL
+1284 DGKDITANL
-1293 NDVLMINNSDGKIV
+1293 NDVLMINDSDGKIV

-1345 SVITIQVNRLDGSV
+1345 SVITIQVNRLAGSV

-1368 YDGTAVSDPEFTT
+1368 YDGTAVSVPKFTT
-1381 TNARSDKTVT
+1381 TNAKSDKTVT
-1391 YEYKQKDAADAE
+1391 YEYKTKDAADAE

-1432 TKDFIITKKPVN
+1432 TKDFTITKKPVN
-1444 IKWSDNEFTYDGKAH
+1444 IKWTGDEFTYDGKVH

-1504 STKADRTHDFSIAR
+1504 STEADSTHDFSIAR

-1542 VEANALVIGDT
+1542 VEANALVTGDT

-1571 ITISAKANSNPN
+1571 ITITAKANSNPN

-1787 DHEVKFLFTNGT
+1787 EHEVKFLFTNGT
-1799 AKATITVVEKQ
+1799 ARATITVVEKQ

-1829 PQKPADTLTTPGKP
+1829 PQKPA
-1843 AQQTSA
+1843 QQTAA
-1849 PAKKPAANQKKATRT
+1849 PAKKPAVNQKKATRT
-1864 GDDNPAMQ
+1864 GDDNPAMM

-1881 VGAVGYSLKRRKA
+1881 AGAVGYSLKRRKA

>member
-1 MKKSRFAKKMMA
+1 MA

-31 SKVSADETENV
+31 SKVSADESVNNQ
-42 KPDYLTFTAK
+42 PNYLTFTAK
-52 EAGSTITFAW
+52 EAGSTITFGW

-68 MCSTDGGN
+68 MYSTDGGN
-76 NWVEYANGTEIKL
+76 SWSEYAEGTQIKL

-100 KNVTTDFYKH
+100 TNVITGYSSDSH
-110 FTMNG
+110 FRMEG
-115 LIEASGSVTSLTD
+115 IIEASGSVTSLTD
-128 SEGNKT
+128 GEGNKT
-134 DVNLSENCYQYMFYE
+134 DVNLSEKCYEYMFCE
-149 CTSLTTAPELPAKQL
+149 CTSLTTAPELL
-164 ASYCYEYMFSGCTS
+164 ATTLQPYCYAFMFSGCTS

-190 AKLCYAYMFSKCTS
+190 ASFCY
-204 LTTAPE
+204 E
-210 LPAKQLA
+210 
-217 SCCYGLMFNGCTS
+217 
-230 LTTAPE
+230 
-236 LPAEQLAEYCY
+236 
-247 QSMFSGCTSLTTAP
+247 SMFSGCTSLTTAP
-261 ELPAKQLASYCYEY
+261 ELPAKQLAPFCYEY
-275 MFSGCTSLKEAPELP
+275 MF
-290 AKQLASYCYEY
+290 Y
-301 MFSGCTSLTTAPELP
+301 GCTSLTTAPELP
-316 AEQLAKLC
+316 AEQLAESCYKYMLSRCTSLTEAPKLKATTLQNACYEYMFVGCTSLTTAQKLPATTLQPYC
-324 YAYMF
+324 YAFMF
-329 SKCTSLTTAPELPA
+329 SGCISLTTAPELPA
-343 EQLAKLCYAYM
+343 EQLESFCYESM
-354 FSECTSLTT
+354 FSGCTSLTT
-363 APKLPAEQLES
+363 APELPAKQLALCCYESMFSGCTSLTPAPELPAEQLES

-408 GCTSLTTAPELPTE
+408 GCTSLKEAPELKATN
-422 QLAEYCYKSMFSG
+422 LAEYCYKSMFSG

-448 QLAFYCYESMF
+448 QLALYCYESMF

-471 PAEQLKLCCYGSMFS
+471 PAEQLALYCYGSMFS

-549 DEQHSKKWNIS
+549 DEQHSKKWNIL
-560 SQANTKNMF
+560 SQANTQNMF

-596 KYNSKNECIKCHW
+596 EYNSKNECIKCQW
-609 MNVTIIDSVDMTI
+609 KNITIIDSVDMTI
-622 TAPVPGVAF
+622 TAPVPGVSF

-637 NTTGVSGCSGFKW
+637 NTTGVSVCSGFKW

-667 ATYYANVTLTKKEGY
+667 ATYYANVTLTKNEGY
-682 GFSDTVTITCNGE
+682 GFSDTVTITCNGKE
-695 ENPNADCNI
+695 IPNEDCNI
-704 TGESLNIKIPF
+704 AGESLNIKIPF
-715 WVKANLISITQPQ
+715 WVKANLISITPLQ

-751 KTESSDITSAP
+751 TTESSDIISAP
-762 VTWDFKNVKYDPNKD
+762 VAWDFNNVKYDPNKD

-820 TGYEGD
+820 TGYEGN

-834 DVKVTEPADT
+834 NVKVTEPADT

-856 KKNKLYKDAGT
+856 KENKLYKDAGT

-877 GYKPVGGVCN
+877 GYKPVVGVCN

-901 DSKNYDGTAITNVSA
+901 DSKNYDGTTITNVSA

-924 EKLSIS
+924 EKLSIY

-950 SDNAVI
+950 SNNAVI

-967 SYPSSITA
+967 SYPSSTTA

-1009 DGETANITYSNDG
+1009 DGENANITYSNDG
-1022 SNVHTAT
+1022 NNVHTAT

-1049 GSNNTYEWS
+1049 GSNNICEWS
-1058 IKEFVTDVRATVS
+1058 IKEFVTDVRATVY
-1071 GSVRDNGWF
+1071 GSVGDNGWF

-1120 TYQLMESS
+1120 TYQLIESS
-1128 TGYVTNPISIDPVKI
+1128 TEYVTNPISIAPVKI

-1243 DGIVVYTD
+1243 DGIVVYID

-1345 SVITIQVNRLDGSV
+1345 SVITIQVNRLAGSV

-1368 YDGTAVSDPEFTT
+1368 YDGTAVSDPKFTT
-1381 TNARSDKTVT
+1381 TNAKSDKTVT

-1444 IKWSDNEFTYDGKAH
+1444 IKWSDNEFTYDGKSH

-1489 YTATATGVDNENYVL
+1489 YTATATDVDNANYVL
-1504 STKADRTHDFSIAR
+1504 STEADSTHDFSIAR

-1542 VEANALVIGDT
+1542 VEANALVTGDT

-1564 EECGKYD
+1564 EECGEYD
-1571 ITISAKANSNPN
+1571 IAITAKANSNPN

-1703 SCGAT
+1703 LCGAT

-1787 DHEVKFLFTNGT
+1787 EHEVKFLFTNGT

-1829 PQKPADTLTTPGKP
+1829 SQKP
-1843 AQQTSA
+1843 AQQTAA
-1849 PAKKPAANQKKATRT
+1849 PAKKAAINQKKATRT
-1864 GDDNPAMQ
+1864 GDDNPAML

-1881 VGAVGYSLKRRKA
+1881 AGAVGYSLKRRKA

>member
-1 MKKSRFAKKMMA
+1 MEIDNEAHIRGRYWNMKKSRFAKKMMA

-52 EAGSTITFAW
+52 EAGSTITFEW

-68 MCSTDGGN
+68 MYSIDGGN
-76 NWVEYANGTEIKL
+76 YWDEYTNGTEIKL
-89 DKVGSTVSFKG
+89 DRVGSTVSFKG
-100 KNVTTDFYKH
+100 KNVTTDYYNH

-115 LIEASGSVTSLTD
+115 IIEASGSVTSLTD
-128 SEGNKT
+128 GEGNKT
-134 DVNLSENCYQYMFYE
+134 DVNLSEKCYEYMFCE
-149 CTSLTTAPELPAKQL
+149 CTSLTTAPELPATTLQP
-164 ASYCYEYMFSGCTS
+164 YCYAFMFSGCIS

-190 AKLCYAYMFSKCTS
+190 ASFCY
-204 LTTAPE
+204 E
-210 LPAKQLA
+210 
-217 SCCYGLMFNGCTS
+217 
-230 LTTAPE
+230 
-236 LPAEQLAEYCY
+236 
-247 QSMFSGCTSLTTAP
+247 SMFSGCTSLTTAP
-261 ELPAKQLASYCYEY
+261 ELPAKQLASFCYEY
-275 MFSGCTSLKEAPELP
+275 MFYGCTSLTTAPELP
-290 AKQLASYCYEY
+290 AEQLAESCYKYMLSRCTSLTEAPKLKATTLQNACYKYMFVGCTSLTTAPKLPATTLQPNCYAY

-316 AEQLAKLC
+316 AEQLASFC
-324 YAYMF
+324 YESMF
-329 SKCTSLTTAPELPA
+329 SGCTSLTTAPRLPANQLALYCYESMFSGCTSLTTAPELPA
-343 EQLAKLCYAYM
+343 KKLAELCYA
-354 FSECTSLTT
+354 S
-363 APKLPAEQLES
+363 
-374 FCYEYM
+374 
-380 FSGCTSLTTA
+380 
-390 PKLSAEQLA
+390 
-399 EYCYAYMFS
+399 MFS

-471 PAEQLKLCCYGSMFS
+471 PAEQLKLYCYGSMFS

-549 DEQHSKKWNIS
+549 DEQHSKKWNIL
-560 SQANTKNMF
+560 SQANTRNMF
-569 SGCTKVD
+569 SGCTNVD

-596 KYNSKNECIKCHW
+596 EYNSKNECIKCHW

-622 TAPVPGVAF
+622 TAPVPGASI

-637 NTTGVSGCSGFKW
+637 NTTGVSECSGFKW

-682 GFSDTVTITCNGE
+682 GFSDTVKITCNGKE
-695 ENPNADCNI
+695 IPNEDCNI

-742 LGLPETVKI
+742 LGLPKTVKI

-789 LPDTVVNKNNIPLNV
+789 LPDTVVNKNNILLNV

-820 TGYEGD
+820 TGYEGN

-834 DVKVTEPADT
+834 SVKVTEPADT
-844 EILYSTNQVTGS
+844 EIWYSTNQVTGS

-867 YTVYYYINKK
+867 YMVYYYINKK

-901 DSKNYDGTAITNVSA
+901 DSKNYDGTTITNVSA

-967 SYPSSITA
+967 SYPSSTTA

-1009 DGETANITYSNDG
+1009 DGENANITYSNDG
-1022 SNVHTAT
+1022 NNVHTAT
-1029 NPGQYTAKVES
+1029 NSGQYTAKVES

-1049 GSNNTYEWS
+1049 GSNNIYEWS
-1058 IKEFVTDVRATVS
+1058 IKEFVTDERATVS

-1128 TGYVTNPISIDPVKI
+1128 TGYVTNPISTDPVKI

-1197 SNVKDLQSATWKDIT
+1197 SNVKNLQSATWKDIT

-1345 SVITIQVNRLDGSV
+1345 SVITIQVNRLAGSV

-1381 TNARSDKTVT
+1381 TNAKSDKTVT

-1489 YTATATGVDNENYVL
+1489 YTATATGVDNANYVL
-1504 STKADRTHDFSIAR
+1504 STKADRIHDFSIAR

-1693 DEGEMTYTCE
+1693 DEGEITYTCE
-1703 SCGAT
+1703 SCGTT

-1770 STIITFTK
+1770 STIVTFTK

-1810 AQETKPADKD
+1810 AQETKPADND
-1820 KTDINKPAT
+1820 KTDINKPAAS
-1829 PQKPADTLTTPGKP
+1829 QKP
-1843 AQQTSA
+1843 AQQTAA
-1849 PAKKPAANQKKATRT
+1849 PAKKAAINQKKATRT
-1864 GDDNPAMQ
+1864 GDDNPAML
-1872 VLILMLLGG
+1872 VLILMLFGG
-1881 VGAVGYSLKRRKA
+1881 AGAVGYSLKRRKA

>member
-128 SEGNKT
+128 GEGNKT

-422 QLAEYCYKSMFSG
+422 QLAEYCYQSMFSG

-471 PAEQLKLCCYGSMFS
+471 PAEQLKLYCYGSMFS

-560 SQANTKNMF
+560 SQADTKNMF

-596 KYNSKNECIKCHW
+596 EYNSVNECIKCHW
-609 MNVTIIDSVDMTI
+609 RNVTIIDSVDMTI

-637 NTTGVSGCSGFKW
+637 NTTGVSECSGFKW

-682 GFSDTVTITCNGE
+682 GFSDTVKITCNGKE
-695 ENPNADCNI
+695 IPNEDCNI

-820 TGYEGD
+820 TGYEGN

-834 DVKVTEPADT
+834 YVKVTEPADT
-844 EILYSTNQVTGS
+844 EIWYSTNQVTGS

-877 GYKPVGGVCN
+877 GYKPIGGVCN

-901 DSKNYDGTAITNVSA
+901 DSKNYDGTTVTNVSA
-916 LVDTGIDG
+916 LADTGIEG

-937 NKNAGNDKIVNIN
+937 NKNAGNGKIVNIN
-950 SDNAVI
+950 SNNAVI
-956 TGNSSSNNYII
+956 TVNPSSNNGTKTDNYII
-967 SYPSSITA
+967 SYPSSTTA

-1009 DGETANITYSNDG
+1009 DGENANITYSNDG

-1058 IKEFVTDVRATVS
+1058 IKEFVTDERATVS

-1150 TISIKENKF
+1150 TISIKENKY

-1169 HFFKNSVDVKFNAVD
+1169 HFFKNSVDVKFNVED

-1212 EAKKISLAA
+1212 KAKKISLAA

-1345 SVITIQVNRLDGSV
+1345 SVITIQVNRLAGSV

-1381 TNARSDKTVT
+1381 TNAKSDKTVT

-1432 TKDFIITKKPVN
+1432 TKDFIITKKHVN

-1537 KFTYT
+1537 KFSYT

-1639 NRSCTLPEL
+1639 NNSCTLPEL

-1770 STIITFTK
+1770 STIVTFTK

-1810 AQETKPADKD
+1810 AQ
-1820 KTDINKPAT
+1820 
-1829 PQKPADTLTTPGKP
+1829 
-1843 AQQTSA
+1843 QTAA
-1849 PAKKPAANQKKATRT
+1849 PAKKPAVNQKKATRT
-1864 GDDNPAMQ
+1864 GDDNPAML

-1881 VGAVGYSLKRRKA
+1881 AGAVGYSLKSRKVR
-1894 Q
+1894 

>member
-1 MKKSRFAKKMMA
+1 MEIDNEAHIRGRYWNMKKSRFAKKMMA

-52 EAGSTITFAW
+52 EAGSTITFEW

-68 MCSTDGGN
+68 MYSIDGGN
-76 NWVEYANGTEIKL
+76 YWDEYTNGTEIKL
-89 DKVGSTVSFKG
+89 DRVGSTVSFKG
-100 KNVTTDFYKH
+100 KNVTTDYYNH

-115 LIEASGSVTSLTD
+115 IIEASGSVTSLTD
-128 SEGNKT
+128 GEGNKT
-134 DVNLSENCYQYMFYE
+134 DVNLSEKCYEYMFCE
-149 CTSLTTAPELPAKQL
+149 CTSLTTAPELPATTLQP
-164 ASYCYEYMFSGCTS
+164 YCYAFMFSGCIS

-190 AKLCYAYMFSKCTS
+190 ASFCY
-204 LTTAPE
+204 E
-210 LPAKQLA
+210 
-217 SCCYGLMFNGCTS
+217 
-230 LTTAPE
+230 
-236 LPAEQLAEYCY
+236 
-247 QSMFSGCTSLTTAP
+247 SMFSGCTSLTTAP
-261 ELPAKQLASYCYEY
+261 ELPAKQLASFCYEY
-275 MFSGCTSLKEAPELP
+275 MFYGCTSLTTAPELP
-290 AKQLASYCYEY
+290 AEQLAESCYKYMLSRCTSLTEAPKLKATTLQNACYKYMFVGCTSLTTAPKLPATTLQPNCYAY

-316 AEQLAKLC
+316 AEQLA
-324 YAYMF
+324 
-329 SKCTSLTTAPELPA
+329 
-343 EQLAKLCYAYM
+343 
-354 FSECTSLTT
+354 
-363 APKLPAEQLES
+363 S
-374 FCYEYM
+374 FCYESM

-390 PKLSAEQLA
+390 PRLPANQLA
-399 EYCYAYMFS
+399 LYCYESMFS
-408 GCTSLTTAPELPTE
+408 GCTSLTTAPELPAKK
-422 QLAEYCYKSMFSG
+422 LAELCYASMFSG

-471 PAEQLKLCCYGSMFS
+471 PAEQLKLYCYGSMFS

-549 DEQHSKKWNIS
+549 DEQHSKKWNIL
-560 SQANTKNMF
+560 SQANTRNMF
-569 SGCTKVD
+569 SGCTNVD

-596 KYNSKNECIKCHW
+596 EYNSKNECIKCHW

-622 TAPVPGVAF
+622 TAPVPGASI

-637 NTTGVSGCSGFKW
+637 NTTGVSECSGFKW

-682 GFSDTVTITCNGE
+682 GFSDTVKITCNGKE
-695 ENPNADCNI
+695 IPNEDCNI

-742 LGLPETVKI
+742 LGLPKTVKI

-789 LPDTVVNKNNIPLNV
+789 LPDTVVNKNNILLNV

-820 TGYEGD
+820 TGYEGN

-834 DVKVTEPADT
+834 SVKVTEPADT
-844 EILYSTNQVTGS
+844 EIWYSTNQVTGS

-867 YTVYYYINKK
+867 YMVYYYINKK

-901 DSKNYDGTAITNVSA
+901 DSKNYDGTTITNVSA

-967 SYPSSITA
+967 SYPSSTTA

-1009 DGETANITYSNDG
+1009 DGENANITYSNDG
-1022 SNVHTAT
+1022 NNVHTAT
-1029 NPGQYTAKVES
+1029 NSGQYTAKVES

-1049 GSNNTYEWS
+1049 GSNNIYEWS
-1058 IKEFVTDVRATVS
+1058 IKEFVTDERATVS

-1128 TGYVTNPISIDPVKI
+1128 TGYVTNPISTDPVKI

-1197 SNVKDLQSATWKDIT
+1197 SNVKNLQSATWKDIT

-1345 SVITIQVNRLDGSV
+1345 SVITIQVNRLAGSV

-1381 TNARSDKTVT
+1381 TNAKSDKTVT

-1489 YTATATGVDNENYVL
+1489 YTATATGVDNANYVL
-1504 STKADRTHDFSIAR
+1504 STKADRIHDFSIAR

-1693 DEGEMTYTCE
+1693 DEGEITYTCE
-1703 SCGAT
+1703 SCGTT

-1770 STIITFTK
+1770 STIVTFTK

-1810 AQETKPADKD
+1810 AQETKPADND
-1820 KTDINKPAT
+1820 KTDINKPAAS
-1829 PQKPADTLTTPGKP
+1829 QKP
-1843 AQQTSA
+1843 AQQTAA
-1849 PAKKPAANQKKATRT
+1849 PAKKAAINQKKATRT
-1864 GDDNPAMQ
+1864 GDDNPAML
-1872 VLILMLLGG
+1872 VLILMLFGG
-1881 VGAVGYSLKRRKA
+1881 AGAVGYSLKRRKA

>member
-1 MKKSRFAKKMMA
+1 MEIDNEAQIRGRYWNMKKSRFAKKMMA

-128 SEGNKT
+128 VEGNKT

-210 LPAKQLA
+210 LPA
-217 SCCYGLMFNGCTS
+217 
-230 LTTAPE
+230 
-236 LPAEQLAEYCY
+236 
-247 QSMFSGCTSLTTAP
+247 
-261 ELPAKQLASYCYEY
+261 
-275 MFSGCTSLKEAPELP
+275 
-290 AKQLASYCYEY
+290 
-301 MFSGCTSLTTAPELP
+301 
-316 AEQLAKLC
+316 EQLAKLC
-324 YAYMF
+324 YG
-329 SKCTSLTTAPELPA
+329 
-343 EQLAKLCYAYM
+343 YM

-363 APKLPAEQLES
+363 APELPAEQLES

-471 PAEQLKLCCYGSMFS
+471 PAEQLKLYCYGSMFS

-622 TAPVPGVAF
+622 TAPVPGVSF

-637 NTTGVSGCSGFKW
+637 KTTGVSGCSGIKW

-682 GFSDTVTITCNGE
+682 GFSDTVKITCNGKE
-695 ENPNADCNI
+695 IPNEDCNI

-901 DSKNYDGTAITNVSA
+901 DSKNYDGTTVTNVSA
-916 LVDTGIDG
+916 LADTGIEG

-937 NKNAGNDKIVNIN
+937 NKNAGNGKIVNIN
-950 SDNAVI
+950 SNNAVI
-956 TGNSSSNNYII
+956 TVNPSSNNGTKADNYII
-967 SYPSSITA
+967 SYPSSTTA

-1009 DGETANITYSNDG
+1009 DGENANITYSNDG
-1022 SNVHTAT
+1022 NNVHTAT

-1049 GSNNTYEWS
+1049 GSNNICEWS

-1071 GSVRDNGWF
+1071 GSVGDNGWF

-1106 TAECTLTDGKDKMA
+1106 SAECTLTDGKDKMA
-1120 TYQLMESS
+1120 TYQLMESD
-1128 TGYVTNPISIDPVKI
+1128 TGYVTNPMSIAPVKI

-1150 TISIKENKF
+1150 TISIKENKY

-1169 HFFKNSVDVKFNAVD
+1169 HFFKNSVDVKFNVED

-1345 SVITIQVNRLDGSV
+1345 SVITIQVNRLAGSV

-1381 TNARSDKTVT
+1381 TNAKSDKTVT

-1444 IKWSDNEFTYDGKAH
+1444 IKWSDNEFTYDGKSH

-1489 YTATATGVDNENYVL
+1489 YTATATGVDNANYVL

-1542 VEANALVIGDT
+1542 VEANALVTGDT

-1571 ITISAKANSNPN
+1571 ITITAKANSNPN

-1639 NRSCTLPEL
+1639 NNSCTLPEL

-1693 DEGEMTYTCE
+1693 DEGEMTYTCK

-1770 STIITFTK
+1770 STIVTFTK

-1810 AQETKPADKD
+1810 AQETKPADND
-1820 KTDINKPAT
+1820 KTDINKPAAS
-1829 PQKPADTLTTPGKP
+1829 QKP
-1843 AQQTSA
+1843 AQQTAA
-1849 PAKKPAANQKKATRT
+1849 PAKKAAINQKKATRT
-1864 GDDNPAMQ
+1864 DDDNPAML

-1881 VGAVGYSLKRRKA
+1881 AGAVGYSLKRRKA

>member
-1 MKKSRFAKKMMA
+1 
-13 LILAV
+13 
-18 VTAVTLMPVNGFM
+18 
-31 SKVSADETENV
+31 
-42 KPDYLTFTAK
+42 
-52 EAGSTITFAW
+52 
-62 KTGSDV
+62 
-68 MCSTDGGN
+68 
-76 NWVEYANGTEIKL
+76 
-89 DKVGSTVSFKG
+89 
-100 KNVTTDFYKH
+100 
-110 FTMNG
+110 
-115 LIEASGSVTSLTD
+115 
-128 SEGNKT
+128 
-134 DVNLSENCYQYMFYE
+134 
-149 CTSLTTAPELPAKQL
+149 
-164 ASYCYEYMFSGCTS
+164 
-178 LTTAPELPAEQL
+178 
-190 AKLCYAYMFSKCTS
+190 
-204 LTTAPE
+204 
-210 LPAKQLA
+210 
-217 SCCYGLMFNGCTS
+217 
-230 LTTAPE
+230 
-236 LPAEQLAEYCY
+236 
-247 QSMFSGCTSLTTAP
+247 
-261 ELPAKQLASYCYEY
+261 
-275 MFSGCTSLKEAPELP
+275 
-290 AKQLASYCYEY
+290 
-301 MFSGCTSLTTAPELP
+301 
-316 AEQLAKLC
+316 
-324 YAYMF
+324 
-329 SKCTSLTTAPELPA
+329 
-343 EQLAKLCYAYM
+343 
-354 FSECTSLTT
+354 
-363 APKLPAEQLES
+363 
-374 FCYEYM
+374 M

-471 PAEQLKLCCYGSMFS
+471 PAEQLKLYCYGSMFS

-596 KYNSKNECIKCHW
+596 EYNSKNECSKCHW
-609 MNVTIIDSVDMTI
+609 INVTIIDSVDMTI
-622 TAPVPGVAF
+622 TAPVPGVPF

-637 NTTGVSGCSGFKW
+637 KTTGVSGCSGFKW

-901 DSKNYDGTAITNVSA
+901 DSKNYDGTTVTNVSA
-916 LVDTGIDG
+916 LADTGIEG

-937 NKNAGNDKIVNIN
+937 NKNAGNGKIVNIN
-950 SDNAVI
+950 SNNAVI
-956 TGNSSSNNYII
+956 TVNPSSNNGTKADNYII
-967 SYPSSITA
+967 SYPSSTTA

-1009 DGETANITYSNDG
+1009 DGENANITYSNDG
-1022 SNVHTAT
+1022 NNVHTAT

-1049 GSNNTYEWS
+1049 GSNNICEWS

-1071 GSVRDNGWF
+1071 GSVGDNGWF

-1120 TYQLMESS
+1120 TYQLMESD
-1128 TGYVTNPISIDPVKI
+1128 TGYVTNPMSIAPVKI

-1345 SVITIQVNRLDGSV
+1345 SVITIQVNRLAGSV

-1381 TNARSDKTVT
+1381 TNAKSDKTVT

-1479 TTGEQTNAGK
+1479 ITGEQTNAGK
-1489 YTATATGVDNENYVL
+1489 YTATATGVDNANYVL

-1542 VEANALVIGDT
+1542 VEANALVTGDI

-1571 ITISAKANSNPN
+1571 IAISAKANSNPN

-1663 KAQTKENVQT
+1663 KAQTKESVQT

-1703 SCGAT
+1703 LCGAT

-1770 STIITFTK
+1770 STIVTFTK

-1787 DHEVKFLFTNGT
+1787 EHEVKFLFTNGT

-1810 AQETKPADKD
+1810 AQ
-1820 KTDINKPAT
+1820 
-1829 PQKPADTLTTPGKP
+1829 
-1843 AQQTSA
+1843 QTA
-1849 PAKKPAANQKKATRT
+1849 ALAKKPAANQKKATRT
-1864 GDDNPAMQ
+1864 GDDNPAML

-1881 VGAVGYSLKRRKA
+1881 AGAVGYSLKRRKA

>member
-1 MKKSRFAKKMMA
+1 MEIDNEAHIRGRYWNMKKSRFAKKMMA

-52 EAGSTITFAW
+52 EAGSTITFEW

-68 MCSTDGGN
+68 MYSIDGGN
-76 NWVEYANGTEIKL
+76 YWDEYTNGTEIKL
-89 DKVGSTVSFKG
+89 DRVGSTVSFKG
-100 KNVTTDFYKH
+100 KNVTTDYYNH

-115 LIEASGSVTSLTD
+115 IIEASGSVTSLTD
-128 SEGNKT
+128 GEGNKT
-134 DVNLSENCYQYMFYE
+134 DVNLSEKCYEYMFCE
-149 CTSLTTAPELPAKQL
+149 CTSLTTAPELPATTLQPYCYAFMFSGCISLTTAPELPAEQL
-164 ASYCYEYMFSGCTS
+164 ASFCYESMFSGCTSLTTAPELPAEQLASFCYEYMFYGCTSLTTAPELPAEQLAESCYKYMLSRCTSLTEAPKLKATTLQNACYKYMFVGCTSLTTAPKLPATTLQPNCYAYMFSGCTS

-190 AKLCYAYMFSKCTS
+190 ASFCYESMFS
-204 LTTAPE
+204 
-210 LPAKQLA
+210 
-217 SCCYGLMFNGCTS
+217 GCTS
-230 LTTAPE
+230 LTTAPR
-236 LPAEQLAEYCY
+236 LPANQLALYCY
-247 QSMFSGCTSLTTAP
+247 ESMFSGCTSLTTAP
-261 ELPAKQLASYCYEY
+261 ELPAKKLAE
-275 MFSGCTSLKEAPELP
+275 
-290 AKQLASYCYEY
+290 
-301 MFSGCTSLTTAPELP
+301 
-316 AEQLAKLC
+316 LC
-324 YAYMF
+324 YA
-329 SKCTSLTTAPELPA
+329 S
-343 EQLAKLCYAYM
+343 
-354 FSECTSLTT
+354 
-363 APKLPAEQLES
+363 
-374 FCYEYM
+374 
-380 FSGCTSLTTA
+380 
-390 PKLSAEQLA
+390 
-399 EYCYAYMFS
+399 MFS

-471 PAEQLKLCCYGSMFS
+471 PAEQLKLYCYGSMFS

-549 DEQHSKKWNIS
+549 DEQHSKKWNIL
-560 SQANTKNMF
+560 SQANTRNMF
-569 SGCTKVD
+569 SGCTNVD

-596 KYNSKNECIKCHW
+596 EYNSKNECIKCHW

-622 TAPVPGVAF
+622 TAPVPGASI

-637 NTTGVSGCSGFKW
+637 NTTGVSECSGFKW

-682 GFSDTVTITCNGE
+682 GFSDTVKITCNGKE
-695 ENPNADCNI
+695 IPNEDCNI

-742 LGLPETVKI
+742 LGLPKTVKI

-789 LPDTVVNKNNIPLNV
+789 LPDTVVNKNNILLNV

-820 TGYEGD
+820 TGYEGN

-834 DVKVTEPADT
+834 SVKVTEPADT
-844 EILYSTNQVTGS
+844 EIWYSTNQVTGS

-867 YTVYYYINKK
+867 YMVYYYINKK

-901 DSKNYDGTAITNVSA
+901 DSKNYDGTTITNVSA

-967 SYPSSITA
+967 SYPSSTTA

-1009 DGETANITYSNDG
+1009 DGENANITYSNDG
-1022 SNVHTAT
+1022 NNVHTAT
-1029 NPGQYTAKVES
+1029 NSGQYTAKVES

-1049 GSNNTYEWS
+1049 GSNNIYEWS
-1058 IKEFVTDVRATVS
+1058 IKEFVTDERATVS

-1128 TGYVTNPISIDPVKI
+1128 TGYVTNPISTDPVKI

-1197 SNVKDLQSATWKDIT
+1197 SNVKNLQSATWKDIT

-1345 SVITIQVNRLDGSV
+1345 SVITIQVNRLAGSV

-1381 TNARSDKTVT
+1381 TNAKSDKTVT

-1489 YTATATGVDNENYVL
+1489 YTATATGVDNANYVL
-1504 STKADRTHDFSIAR
+1504 STKADRIHDFSIAR

-1693 DEGEMTYTCE
+1693 DEGEITYTCE
-1703 SCGAT
+1703 SCGTT

-1770 STIITFTK
+1770 STIVTFTK

-1810 AQETKPADKD
+1810 AQETKPADND
-1820 KTDINKPAT
+1820 KTDINKPAAS
-1829 PQKPADTLTTPGKP
+1829 QKP
-1843 AQQTSA
+1843 AQQTAA
-1849 PAKKPAANQKKATRT
+1849 PAKKAAINQKKATRT
-1864 GDDNPAMQ
+1864 GDDNPAML
-1872 VLILMLLGG
+1872 VLILMLFGG
-1881 VGAVGYSLKRRKA
+1881 AGAVGYSLKRRKA

>member
-68 MCSTDGGN
+68 MYSTDGGN
-76 NWVEYANGTEIKL
+76 YWAEYANGTEIKL

-128 SEGNKT
+128 GEGNKT
-134 DVNLSENCYQYMFYE
+134 DVKLSRECYKYMFSK

-190 AKLCYAYMFSKCTS
+190 AKF
-204 LTTAPE
+204 
-210 LPAKQLA
+210 
-217 SCCYGLMFNGCTS
+217 
-230 LTTAPE
+230 
-236 LPAEQLAEYCY
+236 
-247 QSMFSGCTSLTTAP
+247 
-261 ELPAKQLASYCYEY
+261 
-275 MFSGCTSLKEAPELP
+275 
-290 AKQLASYCYEY
+290 
-301 MFSGCTSLTTAPELP
+301 
-316 AEQLAKLC
+316 C

-422 QLAEYCYKSMFSG
+422 QLAENCYKSMFSG

-471 PAEQLKLCCYGSMFS
+471 PAEQLEFYCYGSMFS

-596 KYNSKNECIKCHW
+596 EYNSVNECIKCHW
-609 MNVTIIDSVDMTI
+609 RNVTIIDSVDMTI
-622 TAPVPGVAF
+622 NAPVPGASF

-682 GFSDTVTITCNGE
+682 GFSDTVKITCNGKE
-695 ENPNADCNI
+695 IPNEDCNI

-762 VTWDFKNVKYDPNKD
+762 VAWDFKNVKYDPNKD

-811 AAKEIKYSA
+811 AAKKITYTA
-820 TGYEGD
+820 TGYDGT
-826 YDGQTHGI
+826 YDGKVHGI
-834 DVKVTEPADT
+834 SVNVTEPADAKVT
-844 EILYSTNQVTGS
+844 YSFTGATGI
-856 KKNKLYKDAGT
+856 KNEFKDVCNYKVM
-867 YTVYYYINKK
+867 YFINAT
-877 GYKPVGGVCN
+877 GYKPVVGTCN

-901 DSKNYDGTAITNVSA
+901 DSKNYDGTTITNVSA
-916 LVDTGIDG
+916 LADTGIDG

-937 NKNAGNDKIVNIN
+937 NKNAGNGKIVNIN
-950 SDNAVI
+950 SNNAVI
-956 TGNSSSNNYII
+956 TVNPSSNNGTKADNYII
-967 SYPSSITA
+967 SYPSSTTA

-1009 DGETANITYSNDG
+1009 DGENANITYSKDG
-1022 SNVHTAT
+1022 NNVHTAT
-1029 NPGQYTAKVES
+1029 NPGQYTAKVER

-1120 TYQLMESS
+1120 TYQLMESD
-1128 TGYVTNPISIDPVKI
+1128 TGYVTNPMSIAPVKI

-1150 TISIKENKF
+1150 TISVKENKF

-1169 HFFKNSVDVKFNAVD
+1169 HFFKNSVDVKFNAID

-1345 SVITIQVNRLDGSV
+1345 SVITIQVNRLAGSV

-1368 YDGTAVSDPEFTT
+1368 YDGTAVSDPKFTT
-1381 TNARSDKTVT
+1381 TNAKSDKTVT

-1479 TTGEQTNAGK
+1479 ITGEQTNAGK
-1489 YTATATGVDNENYVL
+1489 YTATATGVDNANYVL

-1542 VEANALVIGDT
+1542 VEANALVTGDT
-1553 LKDITVERTKG
+1553 LKDITVERAKG

-1571 ITISAKANSNPN
+1571 ITITAKANSNPN

-1770 STIITFTK
+1770 STIVTFTK

-1787 DHEVKFLFTNGT
+1787 EHEVKFLFTNGT

-1810 AQETKPADKD
+1810 AQ
-1820 KTDINKPAT
+1820 
-1829 PQKPADTLTTPGKP
+1829 
-1843 AQQTSA
+1843 QTSA
-1849 PAKKPAANQKKATRT
+1849 SAKKQAANQKKATRT
-1864 GDDNPAMQ
+1864 GDDNPAMM

-1881 VGAVGYSLKRRKA
+1881 AGAVGYSLKRRKA

>member
-1 MKKSRFAKKMMA
+1 MEIDNEAHIRGRYWNMKKSRFAKKMMA

-52 EAGSTITFAW
+52 EAGSTITFEW

-68 MCSTDGGN
+68 MYSIDGGN
-76 NWVEYANGTEIKL
+76 YWDEYTNGTEIKL
-89 DKVGSTVSFKG
+89 DRVGSTVSFKG
-100 KNVTTDFYKH
+100 KNVTTDYYNH

-115 LIEASGSVTSLTD
+115 IIEASGSVTSLTD
-128 SEGNKT
+128 GEGNKT
-134 DVNLSENCYQYMFYE
+134 DVNLSEKCYEYMFCE
-149 CTSLTTAPELPAKQL
+149 CTSLTTAPELPATTLQP
-164 ASYCYEYMFSGCTS
+164 YCYAFMFSGCIS

-190 AKLCYAYMFSKCTS
+190 ASFCY
-204 LTTAPE
+204 E
-210 LPAKQLA
+210 
-217 SCCYGLMFNGCTS
+217 
-230 LTTAPE
+230 
-236 LPAEQLAEYCY
+236 
-247 QSMFSGCTSLTTAP
+247 SMFSGCTSLTTAP
-261 ELPAKQLASYCYEY
+261 ELPAKQLASFCYEY
-275 MFSGCTSLKEAPELP
+275 MFYGCTSLTTAPELP
-290 AKQLASYCYEY
+290 AEQLAESCYKYMLSRCTSLTEAPKLKATTLQNACYKYMFVGCTSLTTAPKLPATTLQPNCYAY

-316 AEQLAKLC
+316 AEQLASFC
-324 YAYMF
+324 YESMF
-329 SKCTSLTTAPELPA
+329 SGCTSLTTAPRLPANQLALYCYESMFSGCTSLTTAPELPA
-343 EQLAKLCYAYM
+343 KKLAELCYA
-354 FSECTSLTT
+354 S
-363 APKLPAEQLES
+363 
-374 FCYEYM
+374 
-380 FSGCTSLTTA
+380 
-390 PKLSAEQLA
+390 
-399 EYCYAYMFS
+399 MFS

-471 PAEQLKLCCYGSMFS
+471 PAEQLKLYCYGSMFS

-549 DEQHSKKWNIS
+549 DEQHSKKWNIL
-560 SQANTKNMF
+560 SQANTRNMF
-569 SGCTKVD
+569 SGCTNVD

-596 KYNSKNECIKCHW
+596 EYNSKNECIKCHW

-622 TAPVPGVAF
+622 TAPVPGASI

-637 NTTGVSGCSGFKW
+637 NTTGVSECSGFKW

-682 GFSDTVTITCNGE
+682 GFSDTVKITCNGKE
-695 ENPNADCNI
+695 IPNEDCNI

-742 LGLPETVKI
+742 LGLPKTVKI

-789 LPDTVVNKNNIPLNV
+789 LPDTVVNKNNILLNV

-820 TGYEGD
+820 TGYEGN

-834 DVKVTEPADT
+834 SVKVTEPADT
-844 EILYSTNQVTGS
+844 EIWYSTNQVTGS

-901 DSKNYDGTAITNVSA
+901 DSKNYDGTTITNVSA

-967 SYPSSITA
+967 SYPSSTTA

-1009 DGETANITYSNDG
+1009 DGENANITYSNDG
-1022 SNVHTAT
+1022 NNVHTAT
-1029 NPGQYTAKVES
+1029 NSGQYTAKVES

-1049 GSNNTYEWS
+1049 GSNNIYEWS
-1058 IKEFVTDVRATVS
+1058 IKEFVTDERATVS

-1128 TGYVTNPISIDPVKI
+1128 TGYVTNPISTDPVKI

-1197 SNVKDLQSATWKDIT
+1197 SNVKNLQSATWKDIT

-1345 SVITIQVNRLDGSV
+1345 SVITIQVNRLAGSV

-1381 TNARSDKTVT
+1381 TNAKSDKTVT

-1489 YTATATGVDNENYVL
+1489 YTATATGVDNANYVL
-1504 STKADRTHDFSIAR
+1504 STKADRIHDFSIAR

-1693 DEGEMTYTCE
+1693 DEGEITYTCE
-1703 SCGAT
+1703 SCGTT

-1770 STIITFTK
+1770 STIVTFTK

-1810 AQETKPADKD
+1810 AQETKPADND
-1820 KTDINKPAT
+1820 KTDINKPAAS
-1829 PQKPADTLTTPGKP
+1829 QKP
-1843 AQQTSA
+1843 AQQTAA
-1849 PAKKPAANQKKATRT
+1849 PAKKAAINQKKATRT
-1864 GDDNPAMQ
+1864 GDDNPAML
-1872 VLILMLLGG
+1872 VLILMLFGG
-1881 VGAVGYSLKRRKA
+1881 AGAVGYSLKRRKA

>member
-1 MKKSRFAKKMMA
+1 MEIDNEAHIRGRYWNMKKSRFAKKMMA

-52 EAGSTITFAW
+52 EAGSTITFEW

-68 MCSTDGGN
+68 MYSIDGGN
-76 NWVEYANGTEIKL
+76 YWDEYTNGTEIKL
-89 DKVGSTVSFKG
+89 DRVGSTVSFKG
-100 KNVTTDFYKH
+100 KNVTTDYYNH

-115 LIEASGSVTSLTD
+115 IIEASGSVTSLTD
-128 SEGNKT
+128 GEGNKT
-134 DVNLSENCYQYMFYE
+134 DVNLSEKCYEYMFCE
-149 CTSLTTAPELPAKQL
+149 CTSLTTAPELPATTLQP
-164 ASYCYEYMFSGCTS
+164 YCYAFMFSGCIS

-190 AKLCYAYMFSKCTS
+190 ASFCY
-204 LTTAPE
+204 E
-210 LPAKQLA
+210 
-217 SCCYGLMFNGCTS
+217 
-230 LTTAPE
+230 
-236 LPAEQLAEYCY
+236 
-247 QSMFSGCTSLTTAP
+247 SMFSGCTSLTTAP
-261 ELPAKQLASYCYEY
+261 ELPAKQLASFCYEY
-275 MFSGCTSLKEAPELP
+275 MFYGCTSLTTAPELP
-290 AKQLASYCYEY
+290 AEQLAESCYKYMLSRCTSLTEAPKLKATTLQNACYKYMFVGCTSLTTAPKLPATTLQPNCYAY

-316 AEQLAKLC
+316 AEQLASFC
-324 YAYMF
+324 YESMF
-329 SKCTSLTTAPELPA
+329 SGCTSLTTAPRLPANQLALYCYESMFSGCTSLTTAPELPA
-343 EQLAKLCYAYM
+343 KKLAELCYA
-354 FSECTSLTT
+354 S
-363 APKLPAEQLES
+363 
-374 FCYEYM
+374 
-380 FSGCTSLTTA
+380 
-390 PKLSAEQLA
+390 
-399 EYCYAYMFS
+399 MFS

-471 PAEQLKLCCYGSMFS
+471 PAEQLKLYCYGSMFS

-549 DEQHSKKWNIS
+549 DEQHSKKWNIL
-560 SQANTKNMF
+560 SQANTRNMF
-569 SGCTKVD
+569 SGCTNVD

-596 KYNSKNECIKCHW
+596 EYNSKNECIKCHW

-622 TAPVPGVAF
+622 TAPVPGASI

-637 NTTGVSGCSGFKW
+637 NTTGVSECSGFKW

-682 GFSDTVTITCNGE
+682 GFSDTVKITCNGKE
-695 ENPNADCNI
+695 IPNEDCNI

-742 LGLPETVKI
+742 LGVPKTVKI

-789 LPDTVVNKNNIPLNV
+789 LPDTVVNKNNILLNV

-820 TGYEGD
+820 TGYEGN

-834 DVKVTEPADT
+834 SVKVTEPADT
-844 EILYSTNQVTGS
+844 EIWYSTNQVTGS

-867 YTVYYYINKK
+867 YMVYYYINKK

-901 DSKNYDGTAITNVSA
+901 DSKNYDGTTITNVSA

-967 SYPSSITA
+967 SYPSSTTA

-1009 DGETANITYSNDG
+1009 DGENANITYSNDG
-1022 SNVHTAT
+1022 NNVHTAT
-1029 NPGQYTAKVES
+1029 NSGQYTAKVES

-1049 GSNNTYEWS
+1049 GSNNIYEWS
-1058 IKEFVTDVRATVS
+1058 IKEFVTDERATVS

-1128 TGYVTNPISIDPVKI
+1128 TGYVTNPISTDPVKI

-1197 SNVKDLQSATWKDIT
+1197 SNVKNLQSATWKDIT

-1345 SVITIQVNRLDGSV
+1345 SVITIQVNRLAGSV

-1381 TNARSDKTVT
+1381 TNAKSDKTVT

-1489 YTATATGVDNENYVL
+1489 YTATATGVDNANYVL
-1504 STKADRTHDFSIAR
+1504 STKADRIHDFSIAR

-1693 DEGEMTYTCE
+1693 DEGEITYTCE
-1703 SCGAT
+1703 SCGTT

-1770 STIITFTK
+1770 STIVTFTK

-1810 AQETKPADKD
+1810 AQETKPADND
-1820 KTDINKPAT
+1820 KTDINKPAAS
-1829 PQKPADTLTTPGKP
+1829 QKP
-1843 AQQTSA
+1843 AQQTAA
-1849 PAKKPAANQKKATRT
+1849 PAKKAAINQKKATRT
-1864 GDDNPAMQ
+1864 GDDNPAML
-1872 VLILMLLGG
+1872 VLILMLFGG
-1881 VGAVGYSLKRRKA
+1881 AGAVGYSLKRRKA

>member
-1 MKKSRFAKKMMA
+1 MEIDNEAQIRGRYWNMKKSRFAKKMMA

-42 KPDYLTFTAK
+42 KPNYLTFTAK

-62 KTGSDV
+62 KNGSDV
-68 MCSTDGGN
+68 MYSKDGRN
-76 NWVEYANGTEIKL
+76 NWNTYTEGTEIKL

-100 KNVTTDFYKH
+100 KNVTTDYYEH

-115 LIEASGSVTSLTD
+115 IIEASGSVTSLTD
-128 SEGNKT
+128 GEGNKT
-134 DVNLSENCYQYMFYE
+134 DVNLSEKCYQYMFYE
-149 CTSLTTAPELPAKQL
+149 CTSLTTAPELPASTLQP
-164 ASYCYEYMFSGCTS
+164 YCYNSMFMGCTS

-190 AKLCYAYMFSKCTS
+190 AKLCYTYMFSKCTS

-217 SCCYGLMFNGCTS
+217 ECCYGMMFTGCTS

-247 QSMFSGCTSLTTAP
+247 QSMFMGCTSLTTAP

-324 YAYMF
+324 YDH
-329 SKCTSLTTAPELPA
+329 
-343 EQLAKLCYAYM
+343 M

-408 GCTSLTTAPELPTE
+408 GCTSLTTAPELPAE

-471 PAEQLKLCCYGSMFS
+471 PAEQLALYCYGSMFS

-537 CNCTTLRISTKL
+537 CNCTTLRISTKM

-622 TAPVPGVAF
+622 TAPVPGVPF

-637 NTTGVSGCSGFKW
+637 NTTGVSVCSGFKW

-682 GFSDTVTITCNGE
+682 GFSDTVTITCNGKE
-695 ENPNADCNI
+695 IPNEDCNI

-728 SVQASYGAEKSAEG
+728 SVQASYGAEKSVEG
-742 LGLPETVKI
+742 LGLPKTVKI
-751 KTESSDITSAP
+751 KTESTDITSAP

-820 TGYEGD
+820 TGYEGN

-834 DVKVTEPADT
+834 NVKVTEPADT
-844 EILYSTNQVTGS
+844 EIWYSTNQVTGS

-901 DSKNYDGTAITNVSA
+901 DSKNYDGTTVTNVSA
-916 LVDTGIDG
+916 LADTGIEG

-937 NKNAGNDKIVNIN
+937 NKNAGNGKIVNIN
-950 SDNAVI
+950 SNNAVI
-956 TGNSSSNNYII
+956 TVNPSSNNGTKADNYII
-967 SYPSSITA
+967 SYPSSTTA

-994 DEMQHEVNAKITNLV
+994 DEMQHGVNAEITNLV
-1009 DGETANITYSNDG
+1009 DGENANITYSNDG

-1120 TYQLMESS
+1120 TYQLMESY

-1345 SVITIQVNRLDGSV
+1345 SVITIQVNRLAGSV

-1368 YDGTAVSDPEFTT
+1368 YDGTAVSDPKFTT
-1381 TNARSDKTVT
+1381 TNAKSDKTVT

-1489 YTATATGVDNENYVL
+1489 YTATATGVDNANYVL

-1542 VEANALVIGDT
+1542 VEANALVTGDI

-1693 DEGEMTYTCE
+1693 DDGEMTYTCE

-1770 STIITFTK
+1770 STIVTFAK

-1787 DHEVKFLFTNGT
+1787 EHEVKFLFTNGT

-1810 AQETKPADKD
+1810 AQ
-1820 KTDINKPAT
+1820 
-1829 PQKPADTLTTPGKP
+1829 
-1843 AQQTSA
+1843 QTSA
-1849 PAKKPAANQKKATRT
+1849 SAKKQAANQKKATRT
-1864 GDDNPAMQ
+1864 GDDNPAMM

-1881 VGAVGYSLKRRKA
+1881 AGAVGYSLKRRKA

>member
-52 EAGSTITFAW
+52 EAGSTITFEW

-68 MCSTDGGN
+68 MYSIDGGN
-76 NWVEYANGTEIKL
+76 YWDEYTNGTEIKL
-89 DKVGSTVSFKG
+89 DRVGSTVSFKG
-100 KNVTTDFYKH
+100 KNVTTDYYNH

-115 LIEASGSVTSLTD
+115 IIEASGSVTSLTD
-128 SEGNKT
+128 GEGNKT
-134 DVNLSENCYQYMFYE
+134 DVNLSEKCYEYMFCE
-149 CTSLTTAPELPAKQL
+149 CTSLTTAPELPATTLQP
-164 ASYCYEYMFSGCTS
+164 YCYAFMFSGCIS

-190 AKLCYAYMFSKCTS
+190 ASFCY
-204 LTTAPE
+204 E
-210 LPAKQLA
+210 
-217 SCCYGLMFNGCTS
+217 
-230 LTTAPE
+230 
-236 LPAEQLAEYCY
+236 
-247 QSMFSGCTSLTTAP
+247 SMFSGCTSLTTAP
-261 ELPAKQLASYCYEY
+261 ELPAKQLASFCYEY
-275 MFSGCTSLKEAPELP
+275 MFYGCTSLTTAPELP
-290 AKQLASYCYEY
+290 AEQLAESCYKYMLSRCTSLTEAPKLPATTLQNACYKYMFVGCTSLTEAPKLPATTLQPNCYAY

-316 AEQLAKLC
+316 AEQLASFC
-324 YAYMF
+324 YESMF
-329 SKCTSLTTAPELPA
+329 SGCTSLTTAPRLPANQLALYCYESMFSGCTSLTTAPELPA
-343 EQLAKLCYAYM
+343 KKLAELCYA
-354 FSECTSLTT
+354 S
-363 APKLPAEQLES
+363 
-374 FCYEYM
+374 
-380 FSGCTSLTTA
+380 
-390 PKLSAEQLA
+390 
-399 EYCYAYMFS
+399 MFS

-448 QLAFYCYESMF
+448 QLALYCYESMF

-471 PAEQLKLCCYGSMFS
+471 PAEQLKLYCYGSMFS

-519 APDLPAT
+519 APNLPAT

-549 DEQHSKKWNIS
+549 DEQHSKKWNIL
-560 SQANTKNMF
+560 SQANTRNMF
-569 SGCTKVD
+569 SGCTNVD

-596 KYNSKNECIKCHW
+596 EYNSKNECIKCHW

-622 TAPVPGVAF
+622 TAPVPGASI

-637 NTTGVSGCSGFKW
+637 NTTGVSECSGFKW

-682 GFSDTVTITCNGE
+682 GFSDTVKITCNGKE
-695 ENPNADCNI
+695 IPNEDCNI

-742 LGLPETVKI
+742 LGLPKTVKI

-789 LPDTVVNKNNIPLNV
+789 LPDTVVNKNNILLNV

-820 TGYEGD
+820 TGYEGN

-834 DVKVTEPADT
+834 SVKVTEPADT
-844 EILYSTNQVTGS
+844 EIWYSTNQVTGS

-901 DSKNYDGTAITNVSA
+901 DSKNYDGTTITNVSA

-967 SYPSSITA
+967 SYPSSTTA

-1009 DGETANITYSNDG
+1009 DGENANITYSNDG
-1022 SNVHTAT
+1022 NNVHTAT
-1029 NPGQYTAKVES
+1029 NSGQYTAKVES

-1049 GSNNTYEWS
+1049 GSNNIYEWS
-1058 IKEFVTDVRATVS
+1058 IKEFVTDERATVS

-1120 TYQLMESS
+1120 TYQLMESY
-1128 TGYVTNPISIDPVKI
+1128 TGYVTNPISIAPVKI

-1150 TISIKENKF
+1150 TISIKENKY

-1169 HFFKNSVDVKFNAVD
+1169 HFFKNSVDVKFNVED

-1345 SVITIQVNRLDGSV
+1345 SVITIQVNRLAGSV

-1381 TNARSDKTVT
+1381 TNAKSDKTVT

-1479 TTGEQTNAGK
+1479 ITGEQTNAGK
-1489 YTATATGVDNENYVL
+1489 YTATATGVDNANYVL

-1542 VEANALVIGDT
+1542 VEANALVTGDT

-1770 STIITFTK
+1770 STIVTFTK
-1778 EFLDSLSVG
+1778 EFMDSLSVG
-1787 DHEVKFLFTNGT
+1787 EHEVKFLFTNGT

-1810 AQETKPADKD
+1810 TEETKPADND
-1820 KTDINKPAT
+1820 KTDINKPAAS
-1829 PQKPADTLTTPGKP
+1829 QKP
-1843 AQQTSA
+1843 AQQTVA
-1849 PAKKPAANQKKATRT
+1849 PAKKAAINQKKATRT
-1864 GDDNPAMQ
+1864 GDDNPAMM

-1881 VGAVGYSLKRRKA
+1881 AGAVGYSLKRRKA